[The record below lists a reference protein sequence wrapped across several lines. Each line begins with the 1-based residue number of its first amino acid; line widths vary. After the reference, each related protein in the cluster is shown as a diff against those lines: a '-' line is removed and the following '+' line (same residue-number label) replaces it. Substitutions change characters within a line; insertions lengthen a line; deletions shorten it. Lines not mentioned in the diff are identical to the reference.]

1 MKNVTDGLHKR
12 STKRIYMKKLKIGLA
27 GTGFIS
33 KFHYDGFLKNEN
45 AAIVGMCTHSNQE
58 KLHRMCGEWGIKPYG
73 SYTEMV
79 EDPDIDALVIGSVN
93 TEHYNQIMKA
103 IELGKPVLAEKPV
116 VTDFRQLD
124 EIIRYVKEKKVP
136 VMPAHNFVYRKAI
149 QDAKNI
155 LDSGKLGT
163 VTYASF
169 MSTHTLSDDH
179 STGWRGKKELSF
191 GGALMDSGH
200 HQVYMSLY
208 FMGMPKKLQAF
219 KSNLVLSGMEG
230 EDIAQVN
237 VTYAH
242 NTLGCIMQSWTSN
255 FGDGINGIKIMGN
268 KGQILITDA
277 LYFIGNKLSDD
288 VDYARS
294 FVHQANAFTDYVF
307 NGIEPI
313 STLEDV
319 RNTLR
324 IIFSAYE
331 SSEKGI
337 VVTF

>member
-1 MKNVTDGLHKR
+1 
-12 STKRIYMKKLKIGLA
+12 MKKLKIGLA

-33 KFHYDGFLKNEN
+33 KFHYDGFLNNKD

-58 KLHRMCGEWGIKPYG
+58 KLHSMCGAWGIKHYG
-73 SYTEMV
+73 SYTEMA
-79 EDPDIDALVIGSVN
+79 EDPEIDALIIGSVN
-93 TEHYNQIMKA
+93 TEHYQQIMKA

-116 VTDFRQLD
+116 VTDFGQLD
-124 EIIRYVKEKKVP
+124 EIIRYAHQQNVP
-136 VMPAHNFVYRKAI
+136 VMPAHNFVYRKAV
-149 QDAKNI
+149 QDAKKI
-155 LDSGKLGT
+155 LESGKLGT

-169 MSTHTLSDDH
+169 MSTHTLSDVH
-179 STGWRGKKELSF
+179 TAGWRGKKKLSS

-219 KSNLVLSGMEG
+219 KSNLILGGMEG
-230 EDIAQVN
+230 EDIVQVN
-237 VTYAH
+237 VAYAQ

-255 FGDGINGIKIMGN
+255 FGDGINGIKIMGSN
-268 KGQILITDA
+268 GQILITDA
-277 LYFIGNKLSDD
+277 LYFNGTKLSDD

-294 FVHQANAFTDYVF
+294 FIHQANAFMDYVF
-307 NGIEPI
+307 KGIKPI

-331 SSEKGI
+331 SSKEDI
-337 VVTF
+337 VITF